1 MNLNAGDVIFQLIM
15 FLFIFGIFFVVF
27 FVVRSLLTKQKQPN
41 KSNDIEQKL
50 DRIIE
55 LLEQD
60 KK

>member
-15 FLFIFGIFFVVF
+15 FLFIFGMFFVVF
-27 FVVRSLLTKQKQPN
+27 FVVRSLITKQQQPN
-41 KSNDIEQKL
+41 KSDDIEQKL

-55 LLEQD
+55 ILEQD